1 MSKGLDVIY
10 LLVGAISLGVAI
22 WQLYLFI
29 QSPGTTTNSHLWMA
43 ILAGVVALACG
54 IGYFLRHVNKEEEIH
69 ITSE

>member
-10 LLVGAISLGVAI
+10 ILVGLVALGVAV

-29 QSPGTTTNSHLWMA
+29 QSPGTTTNSHLWFT
-43 ILAGVVALACG
+43 ILAAVVALGCG

-69 ITSE
+69 ITE